1 MVIRKRGTK
10 YVLYTRKKDPKTGR
24 RRRLGAFRSRT
35 AALKRERQIEFFKRV
50 RG

>member
-10 YVLYTRKKDPKTGR
+10 YILYTKKKNPKTGR
-24 RRRLGAFRSRT
+24 RRRLGVFPSRQ
-35 AALKRERQIEFFKRV
+35 AAVKRERQIEFFKR

>member
-10 YVLYTRKKDPKTGR
+10 YILYTRKKDPKTGR
-24 RRRLGAFRSRT
+24 RRRLDVFRSRK
-35 AALKRERQIEFFKRV
+35 AAVKREQQIEFFKRV